1 MTLARFFWPARPR
14 RLARIF
20 GIARMRRLARFCGLA
35 RFLWLAPVLLAGCGD
50 LPQPFLGN
58 PGPIGRILAQ
68 PPTPRLAVP
77 VPGQALLSDQA
88 AESFARALS
97 DALQNEEVPAVEGP
111 ARPGDWRLQV
121 AAGLHGMTVVPVY
134 TVLDPRGRDRGKTEG
149 KPLATADWAAA
160 APVTLARAATDAAP
174 SIADLL
180 TGIQH
185 ADPNS
190 LYNRPA
196 KVQVVPVTGAPG
208 DGNVALTQQMRTILA
223 RLGPVVQDT
232 AAGADFI
239 VRGTVKLVPIA
250 GGQQRVEI
258 QWSVAV
264 PSGDERGRV
273 VQLNDVPAGSLNGY
287 WGDVATAVA
296 QEAAGG
302 VHDVIVRQSGHT
314 PGSQPAGQAA
324 PRDLTGQPAAESA
337 TGAAAVSPTQ
347 ASTRAAPPVAPQAA
361 PGGSSALGAPASH

>member
-1 MTLARFFWPARPR
+1 MTLARFLSLARMP
-14 RLARIF
+14 RLARVF
-20 GIARMRRLARFCGLA
+20 WLARLFGLA
-35 RFLWLAPVLLAGCGD
+35 RLLWLAPVLLAGCGD

-88 AESFARALS
+88 AEAFAQALS

-121 AAGLHGMTVVPVY
+121 AAGLHGTTVVPVY

-174 SIADLL
+174 GIADLL

-185 ADPNS
+185 ADPHS

-208 DGNVALTQQMRTILA
+208 DGNLALTQQMRTILG

-239 VRGTVKLVPIA
+239 VRGTVKLVPVA
-250 GGQQRVEI
+250 GDQQRVEI
-258 QWSVAV
+258 QWSVAT
-264 PSGDERGRV
+264 PSGDERGHV

-287 WGDVATAVA
+287 WGNVATAVA

-302 VHDVIVRQSGHT
+302 VRDVILRQSGHT
-314 PGSQPAGQAA
+314 RGTSLQASRRPSQRPGQRPGHRPGQRPIQRRRDHPHSARIRPAGETTFS
-324 PRDLTGQPAAESA
+324 L
-337 TGAAAVSPTQ
+337 SPCG
-347 ASTRAAPPVAPQAA
+347 R
-361 PGGSSALGAPASH
+361 GLG